1 MSVHADINK
10 LCFAHFFHLFF
21 SFSAIHGSHGVLTR
35 YPQFFVD
42 GYLRVAVY
50 TLALLTAI

>member
-1 MSVHADINK
+1 VSVHADINK